1 MLDKYSNDYLY
12 LGAIQAIKRMK
23 TGAPFGEIA
32 PMLNDI
38 SQLPE
43 WSKLLMGL
51 LKYFQAEVLLK
62 LPVVQHVPFGS
73 IIVGP
78 THDENVNKE
87 PSTIFF
93 EVNLDTRKYSSERV
107 YSAV

>member
-1 MLDKYSNDYLY
+1 TPKCIHEKDVLDEYSKDYLY

-23 TGAPFGEIA
+23 TGAPFAEIA

-51 LKYFQAEVLLK
+51 LKYFQAEVMLK
-62 LPVVQHVPFGS
+62 LPVVQHVVFGS
-73 IIVGP
+73 IIAGP
-78 THDENVNKE
+78 TKGDKE
-87 PSTIFF
+87 GGAEPATVF
-93 EVNLDTRKYSSERV
+93 TK
-107 YSAV
+107 